1 MKAKQSKSSGHEGAL
16 GRADVRRR
24 AARLRAYR
32 LGVLVFVAL
41 ALLTTLEFVIA
52 LALHG
57 SIGLL
62 LISGVA
68 KAALIVFFYMHIKSL
83 WSKEAHG

>member
-1 MKAKQSKSSGHEGAL
+1 M
-16 GRADVRRR
+16 
-24 AARLRAYR
+24 
-32 LGVLVFVAL
+32 FVVL
-41 ALLTTLEFVIA
+41 ALLTALEFVIA

-62 LISGVA
+62 LITGVA
-68 KAALIVFFYMHIKSL
+68 KAALIVTFYMHIKSL